1 MSFENRAQR
10 SSEFENKLFDA
21 IEKMGFAVAR
31 NGTEHTYPE
40 FVSALHKS
48 TDQTSLA
55 IRFQPDGVAQIGKI
69 PRSFYIE
76 AKAAVTIERTA
87 WEQYW
92 KLHENGNVVVIVF
105 GKLDWQWNLLEDIKL
120 IPAAET
126 VERFPPE
133 RRFPVIDGWIT
144 PRGSQRWA
152 SIQQASPQASG
163 TPYREVNDGSLQEWA
178 LFKSEIIKRLS
189 GVS

>member
-1 MSFENRAQR
+1 MSFKDRAQR
-10 SSEFENKLFDA
+10 SSKFENDLFDA
-21 IEKMGFAVAR
+21 VEKMGFAVAR

-40 FVSALHKS
+40 FVNSLHKS

-55 IRFQPDGVAQIGKI
+55 IRFQPDGVAQIGHV

-92 KLHENGNVVVIVF
+92 KLHENGNIVAIVF
-105 GKLDWQWNLLEDIKL
+105 GKLEWRWNLLENIVL
-120 IPAAET
+120 IAATDT
-126 VERFPPE
+126 VGRFPPGS
-133 RRFPVIDGWIT
+133 RFPVVDDWIT

-152 SIQQASPQASG
+152 SIQRANSQASG
-163 TPYREVNDGSLQEWA
+163 TPYREVDVRSLQEWHC
-178 LFKSEIIKRLS
+178 FKAQIVKQLNEAQ
-189 GVS
+189 